1 MNILFL
7 LHSYPKIGGIEMVT
21 QTVSRYLGHRHNLY
35 YLARIADPTLPADR
49 ERCFYFPPKHQQ
61 RDAEYYNDLIHQL
74 HIDVVINQGP
84 FLPFTPILDN
94 PDRDPKVRIFTFDHF
109 TPGHEFERIK
119 WVWMSEQRPLP
130 RLFKRLKTALGL
142 NTLQYN
148 PERYRRQYR
157 RLYDLSER
165 TVVLAPEYIPMF
177 RDAYRLPET
186 SKLANMPLASRYACD
201 SPALSDILA
210 RKRRTILFVG
220 RLELESKRVDRLL
233 AIWHSIPDK
242 AGWTLKIAGDG
253 PHRPELERLVREQG
267 IESVEFLGAQHNLQ
281 PLYEEAAAVVLTST
295 YEGYG
300 LCFVEGIQFGAIPL
314 SFDVSPGNRPLFRA
328 IAPELLVQPFD
339 LNAYAAQLRQIM
351 TDEAWRQTLA
361 EKALRKA
368 ADYSQ
373 ECIGRLWDE
382 LLA

>member
-21 QTVSRYLGHRHNLY
+21 QTVSRYLGRRHNLY

-49 ERCFYFPPKHQQ
+49 ERCFYFPPKHQR
-61 RDAEYYNDLIHQL
+61 RDAEYYNELIRRL
-74 HIDVVINQGP
+74 RIDVVINQGP
-84 FLPFTPILDN
+84 FLPFTAILDN
-94 PDRDPKVRIFTFDHF
+94 PDRDPRVRIFTFDHF

-130 RLFKRLKTALGL
+130 RLFKRLKTALRL

-157 RLYDLSER
+157 RLYELSER
-165 TVVLAPEYIPMF
+165 TVVLAPEYVPMF

-186 SKLANMPLASRYACD
+186 SKLLSLPNASRYACD
-201 SPALSDILA
+201 TTEPSDILA
-210 RKRRTILFVG
+210 RKQKTILFVG

-233 AIWHSIPDK
+233 AIWHSISDK
-242 AGWTLKIAGDG
+242 AGWKLKIAGDG
-253 PHRPELERLVREQG
+253 PHRPELERLVREQR
-267 IESVEFLGAQHNLQ
+267 IEAVELLGAQNDLR

-314 SFDVSPGNRPLFRA
+314 SFDVSPGNRALFNA

-339 LNAYAAQLRQIM
+339 LDAYAAQLRRIM
-351 TDEAWRQTLA
+351 TDDAWRRTLA

-368 ADYSQ
+368 ADYSL
-373 ECIGRLWDE
+373 EHIGQLWDE